1 MKSSNNEQTNHS
13 LKHFAKRIQS
23 GVIAGLIMLIITTF
37 ILFLMPMLIP
47 APDGTDEGM
56 GFGMLMFCLTP
67 FWLAAHGILGVSL
80 YIRSGNI
87 VSPKD
92 GAQIGAAS
100 SIFLVIISMGFG
112 ILSDTL
118 LYDPNSLVRGAAF
131 GMGLAGAGTAAILSA
146 LVGMIWASTRKNSS
160 TNNSTQRDT

>member
-1 MKSSNNEQTNHS
+1 MKSSNNEQTNYS
-13 LKHFAKRIQS
+13 SKHFGKRIQS
-23 GVIAGLIMLIITTF
+23 GVVAGLIMLLITTF
-37 ILFLMPMLIP
+37 IQLLIP

-56 GFGMLMFCLTP
+56 GFGMLMLCFMP

-87 VSPKD
+87 ASPKD
-92 GAQIGAAS
+92 GALIGAAS

-146 LVGMIWASTRKNSS
+146 LVGMIWASTRKN
-160 TNNSTQRDT
+160 NSTQSDIGQ